1 MNQKRPNEN
10 HEKRN
15 EEWNVVG
22 TLQNVKDFDSKY
34 YDKKVKVLWGRAALA
49 ALYSGGCDLNRG
61 YPGHSPLT
69 QIPDAV

>member
-1 MNQKRPNEN
+1 MNPDSLKDN

-15 EEWNVVG
+15 EEWNLVG

-49 ALYSGGCDLNRG
+49 ALNYILE
-61 YPGHSPLT
+61 
-69 QIPDAV
+69 AVT